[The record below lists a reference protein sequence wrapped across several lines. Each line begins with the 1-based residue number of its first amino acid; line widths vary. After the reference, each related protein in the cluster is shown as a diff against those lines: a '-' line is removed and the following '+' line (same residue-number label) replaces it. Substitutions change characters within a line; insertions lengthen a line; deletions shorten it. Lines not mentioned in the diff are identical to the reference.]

1 MIEWRSRTTMILAL
15 ALALAGPPPVL
26 SQTTGQPRG
35 QERSAPPGQE
45 RVIDMFLDHA
55 TAELNL
61 TVEQR
66 AGLDRVLR
74 ETMGRRAELGAAQA
88 QVRRQVREALS
99 DPATGD
105 DEFRRLAG
113 AILDVRRQEIEL
125 LDWQEDRL
133 FEVLTP
139 RQTLRFM
146 LLQQQLA
153 QRVEEMRRE
162 RNR

>member
-1 MIEWRSRTTMILAL
+1 MIEWRSSTATIFALVLAVG
-15 ALALAGPPPVL
+15 GPSTVL
-26 SQTTGQPRG
+26 SQSVAEPRG
-35 QERSAPPGQE
+35 QERSAQQDQE
-45 RVIDMFLDHA
+45 RVIEMFLDHA

-66 AGLDRVLR
+66 AGLDQVLR
-74 ETMGRRAELGAAQA
+74 ETLGRRAELAGSQV
-88 QVRRQVREALS
+88 QVRRQVRDALS
-99 DPATGD
+99 DPATAD
-105 DEFRRLAG
+105 QEFRRLAS

-125 LDWQEDRL
+125 LDWQEGKL

-153 QRVEEMRRE
+153 QRVEEMRKD

>member
-1 MIEWRSRTTMILAL
+1 MIEWRSKSATVLGLVLAL
-15 ALALAGPPPVL
+15 MHPSPVL
-26 SQTTGQPRG
+26 SQSAAEAGG
-35 QERSAPPGQE
+35 QERLGQQGQE
-45 RVIDMFLDHA
+45 RVIEAFLDHA

-66 AGLDRVLR
+66 SGLEQVLR
-74 ETMGRRAELGAAQA
+74 ETMGRRAELARSQA
-88 QVRRQVREALS
+88 QVRRQVRDALS
-99 DPATGD
+99 DPATAD
-105 DEFRRLAG
+105 QEFRRLAG
-113 AILDVRRQEIEL
+113 AILDVRREEIEL
-125 LDWQEDRL
+125 LDWQEARL

-153 QRVEEMRRE
+153 QRVEDMRKE

>member
-1 MIEWRSRTTMILAL
+1 MIEWRSVTTTIFAL
-15 ALALAGPPPVL
+15 ALAMASPPAVL
-26 SQTTGQPRG
+26 SQSAAQPRG
-35 QERSAPPGQE
+35 QERSAQQGQE
-45 RVIDMFLDHA
+45 RVIEMFLDHA

-61 TVEQR
+61 TVGQR
-66 AGLDRVLR
+66 SDLDRVLR
-74 ETMGRRAELGAAQA
+74 ETMGRRAELARSQT

-105 DEFRRLAG
+105 QRFRRLTG

-125 LDWQEDRL
+125 LDWQQGRL
-133 FEVLTP
+133 FDVLTP

-153 QRVEEMRRE
+153 QRIEEMRKDRD
-162 RNR
+162 R

>member
-1 MIEWRSRTTMILAL
+1 MIEWRSRTMMILAL
-15 ALALAGPPPVL
+15 GSVLASPLPTFAQ
-26 SQTTGQPRG
+26 STGQPRG
-35 QERSAPPGQE
+35 QERSAQPGQE
-45 RVIDMFLDHA
+45 RVIEMFLDHA
-55 TAELNL
+55 TAELSL

-74 ETMGRRAELGAAQA
+74 ETMGRRAELGGAQA

-153 QRVEEMRRE
+153 
-162 RNR
+162 